1 MLTVPYFKGYNMTY
15 CHLNVIYN
23 VNIKASNIHLRKY
36 SGCDLDNFEKSYGK
50 DGY

>member
-1 MLTVPYFKGYNMTY
+1 MLLG
-15 CHLNVIYN
+15 HLNVIYN

-50 DGY
+50 DGYWHTVTQ